1 MQIIEDLKNLVGSQH
16 VLVGEDVAARTIAL
30 GRDIPSQAFAIVRPG
45 TVEEVSG
52 VLELC
57 YRNEVCVVPHGG
69 RTGMV
74 YGCQTEP
81 DHIALSLER
90 LNQIESIDPVN
101 RTMQVQAGVV
111 LQTAQ
116 EKADEADLYFPVDL
130 GARGSAMI
138 GGIISTNA
146 GGLNVLHYGMA
157 RQNVLG
163 LEAVLADG
171 TVITSLNSLI
181 KNNSGYDLKH
191 LFIGTEGTLG
201 IVTRAVLRLRPKPV
215 ARYTA
220 MLGVMEY
227 SGVTEILR
235 LADQQLNLT
244 SFEVMWDSFY
254 RLSTGHHATGAPP
267 LEDHYPYYVLL
278 ESSGPGSD
286 EGKEHFEQVMLSFMD
301 AGIAC
306 DGIVA
311 QSEKQRA
318 ELWKVRDN
326 TEPLLQPGSVHF
338 DVSLPISVIDRY
350 LVAVMEDI
358 NRIYPDATT
367 SPFGHLGDNNLHLVV
382 FGDATDLSAP
392 EKIKGIVYE
401 HLKPYHGAV
410 SAEHGIGL
418 DKKAYLPISRNQ
430 QEIEL
435 MRLLKRS
442 LDPKNILNPGKIFDL
457 E

>member
-1 MQIIEDLKNLVGSQH
+1 MQILEDLRKLVGPQH

-30 GRDIPSQAFAIVRPG
+30 GRDIPSQALAIVRPG

-52 VLELC
+52 VLQLC
-57 YRNEVCVVPHGG
+57 HHNGISVVPHGG

-81 DHIALSLER
+81 EQIALSLER
-90 LNQIESIDPVN
+90 MNEIESVDPVN

-116 EKADEADLYFPVDL
+116 EKADEVDLYFPVDL
-130 GARGSAMI
+130 GARGTAMI

-146 GGLNVLHYGMA
+146 GGLNVLHYGMT
-157 RQNVLG
+157 RENILG

-171 TVITSLNSLI
+171 TIVTSLNGLI
-181 KNNSGYDLKH
+181 KNNTGYDMKH

-215 ARYTA
+215 SRHTA

-227 SGVTEILR
+227 SGVTGILK

-254 RLSTGHHATGAPP
+254 RLSTEHTATGSPP
-267 LEDHYPYYVLL
+267 MEEHYPYYVLL
-278 ESSGPGSD
+278 ESSGAGS
-286 EGKEHFEQVMLSFMD
+286 KEEKERFEQVMLSFMETGL
-301 AGIAC
+301 AG

-311 QSEKQRA
+311 QSEKQRL
-318 ELWKVRDN
+318 ELWKIRDN

-350 LVAVMEDI
+350 LEAVMKEI
-358 NRIYPDATT
+358 NRLYPDATIA
-367 SPFGHLGDNNLHLVV
+367 PFGHLGDNNLHLVV
-382 FGDATDLSAP
+382 FGDATDQSAP

-401 HLKPYHGAV
+401 QLSPYHGAV

-418 DKKAYLPISRNQ
+418 DKKAYLPLSRNQ
-430 QEIEL
+430 QEIGL
-435 MRLLKRS
+435 MKLLKRS

-457 E
+457 D